1 MDEQTLHDLE
11 VDLLLEGIYRRHGY
25 DFSHYARGSLIR
37 RIEKRLATSGLCHVS
52 EMLPK
57 ALHDDAFFDA
67 FLMDMSVTVTEMF
80 RDPPVFLALRE
91 RVVPLLKTS
100 PHLKIWHAGCATGE
114 EVYAM
119 AILLEEEGLYDN
131 TQIFAT
137 DLNPRSLE
145 IARNGIYSAKSIRQ
159 STDNYQAAGG
169 KASFAGYYHGAYGA
183 GRMNESLRR
192 NVTFAHH
199 NLVSDGSFGEMNL
212 ILCRNVLIYFDQ
224 TLQNRVLQLFDQ
236 SLSTRGLLCLG
247 TSESIRFSDQAQRFE
262 ALADHQRIFR
272 KVA

>member
-1 MDEQTLHDLE
+1 
-11 VDLLLEGIYRRHGY
+11 
-25 DFSHYARGSLIR
+25 
-37 RIEKRLATSGLCHVS
+37 
-52 EMLPK
+52 MLPK

-145 IARNGIYSAKSIRQ
+145 IARNGIYSAKSI
-159 STDNYQAAGG
+159 SPE
-169 KASFAGYYHGAYGA
+169 H
-183 GRMNESLRR
+183 
-192 NVTFAHH
+192 
-199 NLVSDGSFGEMNL
+199 
-212 ILCRNVLIYFDQ
+212 
-224 TLQNRVLQLFDQ
+224 
-236 SLSTRGLLCLG
+236 
-247 TSESIRFSDQAQRFE
+247 
-262 ALADHQRIFR
+262 
-272 KVA
+272 